1 MSFLNVK
8 NNASSILAAGI
19 TAGATSLTVAVG
31 EGARFPASNFHITIE
46 DEILKCT
53 TRTGDVLTVTR
64 AQEGTAAAAHA
75 AGKAVRLNITAA
87 IIQEL
92 QDQASLP
99 QLTLAKAY
107 LGTNQEDITAFGNPR
122 VELDTISFDLGNNFK
137 TGDWYGASGAYRQSD
152 ADSDATHIC
161 DDDANF
167 PAAIFGALVKWA
179 SNAAGTLNTGV
190 GYVGGSA
197 ADALT
202 ITKTSGADFAASYYY
217 WIKKAYY
224 LVPLTGYYPCF
235 FQVQYVVG
243 VEADKRYG
251 IYVYVNGVYSIAA
264 LFHAS
269 VASMMRLPHNGVL
282 YLQQGDIVSLHGY
295 SDSPT
300 NATLDFGSGIGNTV
314 MSIFCLQRV

>member
-19 TAGATSLTVAVG
+19 DAVATSLTVAAG

-46 DEILKCT
+46 DEILLCT

-75 AGKAVRLNITAA
+75 AAKAVRLNITAA

-107 LGTNQEDITAFGNPR
+107 LGTNQEDIAAGTNPR

-152 ADSDATHIC
+152 ADSDATHIR

-190 GYVGGSA
+190 GYVGGGVT

-202 ITKTSGADFAASYYY
+202 IIKTSGADFAASYYY

-224 LVPLTGYYPCF
+224 LVPLAGYYPCF
-235 FQVQYVVG
+235 FQMQYVSG

-251 IYVYVNGVYSIAA
+251 VYVFVNGVQSICA

-269 VASMMRLPHNGVL
+269 VANMMRLPHNGVL
-282 YLQQGDIVSLHGY
+282 YLQQGDIVTLHGY
-295 SDSPT
+295 TESPNGT
-300 NATLDFGSGIGNTV
+300 VDFGSGLGNTV
-314 MSIFCLQRV
+314 MSIFCLQRA